1 MHRDKKFEKITK
13 DLQAMSKVTFKQLQ
27 LIKSQ
32 LEGEDL
38 SAQEEDFTHNELILD
53 SLEVKIKKNVTN
65 AIILYGPRATDL
77 RKIMSCYDI
86 TSSLER
92 TGDLALNVHGYL
104 NRVDSEGIAFTAI
117 YKKLHELLSVAET
130 MTKNAIYAF
139 SCEDLQLTKETIEL
153 DDVADSLHREIGQ
166 ELITL
171 ASNNVLLPQQA
182 IDILSLSRIS
192 YNLERIA
199 DNATNM
205 AEAAV
210 YLVEGKNIQHSHNSY
225 VEDKQ

>member
-1 MHRDKKFEKITK
+1 MNRDKKFEKITK
-13 DLQAMSKVTFKQLQ
+13 DLLAMSKVTFKQLQ

-32 LEGEDL
+32 LEGADL
-38 SAQEEDFTHNELILD
+38 STQEDDLTHNELVLD
-53 SLEVKIKKNVTN
+53 SLEVKIKKGVTN
-65 AIILYGPRATDL
+65 AIILYGPRASDL

-92 TGDLALNVHGYL
+92 TGDLALNIHGYL
-104 NRVDSEGIAFTAI
+104 NRIDLEGFVFKSI
-117 YKKLHELLSVAET
+117 YEKLHELLSVAET

-139 SCEDLQLTKETIEL
+139 SYEDLQLTKETIEL
-153 DDVADSLHREIGQ
+153 DDVADAIHREIGQ
-166 ELITL
+166 EIILL
-171 ASNNVLLPQQA
+171 ASNKSLLPQQA

-210 YLVEGKNIQHSHNSY
+210 YLVEGKNIQHLHNSY
-225 VEDKQ
+225 VENK